1 MTATRDSVGLCR
13 RCTHSRIVRTPRST
27 FWRCALA
34 ETDPR
39 FERYPRL
46 PVLECAGFTPAPAE
60 SGEAAGQDDDPDE
73 TPPGS

>member
-1 MTATRDSVGLCR
+1 MSGEPERVGLCL
-13 RCTHSRIVRTPRST
+13 RCVHARVVRTPRSV

-46 PVLECAGFTPAPAE
+46 PVIACSGFQPGPRPE
-60 SGEAAGQDDDPDE
+60 GDEPGEPR
-73 TPPGS
+73 